1 MTDTTQLHIYKIIIY
16 SVIIIIIISDN
27 SHKFSVNEKKDKK
40 VHKSTI
46 KMYFYIHT
54 LRGITIIS
62 WSDNTGSFHFSSYSK
77 GHIYMQEMHN

>member
-1 MTDTTQLHIYKIIIY
+1 MK
-16 SVIIIIIISDN
+16 
-27 SHKFSVNEKKDKK
+27 KKDKK